1 MATNRKRGNVPEEV
15 WAKVR
20 NEYITADN
28 TSYRQL
34 EKQFGLPFSAI
45 RSRAVME
52 EWQKQRSEFHI
63 NRTQKSLDLI
73 AEHQARETSKAFM
86 VANKLLDK
94 ISEAVDVIE
103 PADTQSIKQLTGAVK
118 DLKEIGVFRADMDRR
133 EQMARIAKLEKEA
146 KEEQTDTNIIVT
158 LEGSVSEWSK

>member
-1 MATNRKRGNVPEEV
+1 MKSKKRVDVPDNLWEKIKE
-15 WAKVR
+15 
-20 NEYITADN
+20 EYISTD

-34 EKQFGLPFSAI
+34 ERRHGVSYAKIQAKARMGD
-45 RSRAVME
+45 
-52 EWQKQRSEFHI
+52 WQGERERFKS
-63 NRTQKSLDLI
+63 NRTNKSLDLI
-73 AEHQARETSKAFM
+73 CEHQANEISKALM

-94 ISEAVDVIE
+94 ISEAVDAVE

-146 KEEQTDTNIIVT
+146 KEEQTDTSITVVIENGD
-158 LEGSVSEWSK
+158 EYAD

>member
-63 NRTQKSLDLI
+63 NRTRKSLDLI
-73 AEHQARETSKAFM
+73 AEHQAREVSKAFM

-94 ISEAVDVIE
+94 IERSVDAVEDG
-103 PADTQSIKQLTGAVK
+103 DTGSIKQLTGAIK
-118 DLKEIGVFRADMDRR
+118 DLKEIGIFRADMDRR

-146 KEEQTDTNIIVT
+146 KEEEQTDTCITVVIENG
-158 LEGSVSEWSK
+158 EKYAD